1 MMRGSAINVRPPVS
15 SLRWPAPTA
24 LSVWCVSITLRICA
38 TAPLINSTSG
48 IYGIHGAVFVCVCV
62 CFQMSQISVHFYS
75 FLCFYRYR
83 YTLDE
88 LLGMLHRLKVRS
100 ESFDLWAN
108 KVKEA
113 LEQEEGN
120 KIGGESS

>member
-1 MMRGSAINVRPPVS
+1 M
-15 SLRWPAPTA
+15 
-24 LSVWCVSITLRICA
+24 
-38 TAPLINSTSG
+38 
-48 IYGIHGAVFVCVCV
+48 
-62 CFQMSQISVHFYS
+62 CFHLSQISVDFYS

-120 KIGGESS
+120 KIGGESVWYLLSFVSS